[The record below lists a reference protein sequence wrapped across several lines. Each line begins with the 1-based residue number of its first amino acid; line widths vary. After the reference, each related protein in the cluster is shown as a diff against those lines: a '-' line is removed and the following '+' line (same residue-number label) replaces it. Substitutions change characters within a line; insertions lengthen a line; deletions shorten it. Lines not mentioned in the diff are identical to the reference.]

1 MPLLQKKKKHL
12 CVFFFPVTKVLFV
25 VFIYI
30 SCPKLSV
37 SCSVYS
43 KSGSCMM
50 RISSFSKGREPRVQ
64 QFV

>member
-1 MPLLQKKKKHL
+1 MPLLQKKKMHL
-12 CVFFFPVTKVLFV
+12 CVFFPVTKVLFV

>member
-1 MPLLQKKKKHL
+1 MPLLQKKR
-12 CVFFFPVTKVLFV
+12 CISVFFFPVTKVLFV

-43 KSGSCMM
+43 KSGSCVM